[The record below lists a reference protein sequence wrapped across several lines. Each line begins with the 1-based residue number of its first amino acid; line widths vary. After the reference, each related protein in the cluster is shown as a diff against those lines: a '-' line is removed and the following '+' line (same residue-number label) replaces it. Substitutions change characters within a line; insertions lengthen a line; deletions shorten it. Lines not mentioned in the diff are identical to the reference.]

1 MPAARRRSV
10 ADRALLVGVTLAAQD
25 PRESQSSLDELARL
39 AESAGAEV
47 VGRVQQQRRSLDPA
61 TYIGAGKLEELGKL
75 AASGDASLV
84 VFDDE
89 LKPSQQRNIEEALG
103 LAVLD
108 RTQLILD
115 VFATRASTNEG
126 RLQVELAQLSY
137 LLPRL
142 MGMGKVLSRQ
152 GGGIG
157 SRGPGESKLES
168 DRRRLRDRIA
178 LLGRELDQVARARG
192 LQRAKRRRSEAKVIA
207 LAGYTN
213 AGKSSLFN
221 ALTSAK
227 VYAADRLFATLDPT
241 VRPLF
246 AEGEA
251 AQALLLVDT
260 VGFVRKLPHA
270 LVAAFRATLE
280 EVAEADLILRLV
292 DADEADWQGRLAS
305 VDAVLKEVFELYLPG
320 KELPPRLLAFNKVDL
335 LGPARLKA
343 LKAQEP
349 QASFVSAASGEGLQA
364 LKLRLRGHFEEDL
377 KVQAYLIP
385 HERLGELSR
394 QFPKLRIIKQQWLAS
409 GLKVEAVLSQA
420 LPALEPFRLKPAKRK
435 P

>member
-1 MPAARRRSV
+1 V
-10 ADRALLVGVTLAAQD
+10 TERAYLVGVGRSGQD
-25 PRESQSSLDELARL
+25 SAEAEASLDELARL
-39 AESAGAEV
+39 AESAGAV
-47 VGRVQQQRRSLDPA
+47 VAGRMLQQRRSLDPA
-61 TYIGAGKLEELGKL
+61 TYIGRGKLDELGTL
-75 AASGDASLV
+75 AAAAQAPLV
-84 VFDDE
+84 IFDDE
-89 LKPSQQRNIEEALG
+89 LKPSQQRNIEEVLD
-103 LAVLD
+103 LKVLD

-142 MGMGKVLSRQ
+142 TGMGKVLSRQ

-168 DRRRLRDRIA
+168 DRRRLRDRMA
-178 LLGRELDQVARARG
+178 LLGRELDLVSRTRG
-192 LQRAKRRRSEAKVIA
+192 LQRAKRRRADAKVVA

-221 ALTSAK
+221 ALTDAQ

-246 AEGEA
+246 AEA
-251 AQALLLVDT
+251 KSSAQALLLVDT

-292 DADEADWQGRLAS
+292 DASETGWASRLAS
-305 VDAVLKEVFELYLPG
+305 VDEVLEEVFELYLPG
-320 KELPPRLLAFNKVDL
+320 KTLPPRWLAFNKTDL
-335 LGPARLKA
+335 LGPSRLKA
-343 LKAQEP
+343 MKAQEP
-349 QASFVSAASGEGLQA
+349 EAAFVSAVSGEGLQA
-364 LKLRLRGHFEEDL
+364 LKLRLRSHFEEDL
-377 KVQAYLIP
+377 KVSSYLIP
-385 HERLGELSR
+385 HDRLGDLSR
-394 QFPKLRIIKQQWLAS
+394 HFSKLRIVDQAWLAS
-409 GLKVEAVLSQA
+409 GLKIEAVLSQP
-420 LPALEPFRLKPAKRK
+420 LPALEAFRQKPARRK
-435 P
+435 A

>member
-1 MPAARRRSV
+1 VPE
-10 ADRALLVGVTLAAQD
+10 RALLVGVVLAGQD
-25 PRESQSSLDELARL
+25 PQDAEASLDELARL
-39 AESAGAEV
+39 ADSAGAV
-47 VGRVQQQRRSLDPA
+47 VAGRVLQQRRSLDPA
-61 TYIGAGKLEELGKL
+61 TYIGSGKLQEL
-75 AASGDASLV
+75 AALAGSNDASLV
-84 VFDDE
+84 IFDDE

-103 LAVLD
+103 SAVLD

-168 DRRRLRDRIA
+168 DRRRLRDRMG
-178 LLGRELDQVARARG
+178 LLGRDLDLVSKARG
-192 LQRAKRRRSEAKVIA
+192 LQRAKRRRSEAKVVA

-213 AGKSSLFN
+213 AGKSSVFN

-246 AEGEA
+246 ADGDA
-251 AQALLLVDT
+251 APALLLVDT

-292 DADEADWQGRLAS
+292 DASEAAWQGRLAS
-305 VDAVLKEVFELYLPG
+305 VDAVLAEVFKLYLPG
-320 KELPPRLLAFNKVDL
+320 KALPPRLLAFNKVDL

-349 QASFVSAASGEGLQA
+349 EALFVSALSGDGLQA
-364 LKLRLRGHFEEDL
+364 LKLRLRAHFEEDL
-377 KVQAYLIP
+377 KVESYLIP

-394 QFPKLRIIKQQWLAS
+394 QFTKLRIVKQEWLVS
-409 GLKVEAVLSQA
+409 GLKVEAVLSQP
-420 LPALEPFRLKPAKRK
+420 LPALQPFRLKPAKRK

>member
-1 MPAARRRSV
+1 MAE
-10 ADRALLVGVTLAAQD
+10 RALLVGVVLGNQD
-25 PRESQSSLDELARL
+25 PDEAARSLDELARL

-47 VGRVQQQRRSLDPA
+47 AGRLLQQRRSLDPA
-61 TYIGAGKLEELGKL
+61 TYIGSGKLTELGAQA
-75 AASGDASLV
+75 AASDAALII
-84 VFDDE
+84 FDDE

-142 MGMGKVLSRQ
+142 QGMGKLLSRQ

-168 DRRRLRDRIA
+168 DRRRLRDRIS
-178 LLGRELDQVARARG
+178 LLGRELDQVARARSM
-192 LQRAKRRRSEAKVIA
+192 QRAKRRRADAKIVA

-221 ALTSAK
+221 ALTEAK

-246 AEGEA
+246 AETKDA

-292 DADEADWQGRLAS
+292 DAAETAWPDRLDA
-305 VDAVLKEVFELYLPG
+305 VDAVLHEVFELYLPG
-320 KELPPRLLAFNKVDL
+320 KALPPQWLVFNKVDL

-343 LKAQEP
+343 LKAEQP
-349 QASFVSAASGEGLQA
+349 TAAFVSAASGDGLQA
-364 LKLRLRGHFEEDL
+364 FKLRLRSHFEEGL

-385 HERLGELSR
+385 HESLGELSR
-394 QFPKLRIIKQQWLAS
+394 HFPKLRIVKQEWLAS
-409 GLKVEAVLSQA
+409 GLKVEAVLAQA

-435 P
+435 S